1 MLVKISKN
9 LLIDT
14 EEILSVEKSSYLGAH
29 LIICFKNRPEPRKYY
44 FCSHDERNE
53 AFKKLIKKD

>member
-14 EEILSVEKSSYLGAH
+14 EEILSVEKSSYFGAH
-29 LIICFKNRPEPRKYY
+29 LIICFKNRPEPCKYY
-44 FCSHDERNE
+44 FCSYDERNE